1 MPVNNRTGRKPGAD
15 YPDKPIAEWNVN
27 HWHRY
32 LIDKNAELF
41 DAEYIPFGKGP
52 ISQRWRTE
60 KGQLK
65 QAQAALGNT
74 VLLAFID
81 RCLATHTPKPDFPH
95 VNFGF
100 MWAYRRDEVS
110 RANAEVSTQ
119 QRRQEAEAEIQA
131 EMDEGDIEW

>member
-1 MPVNNRTGRKPGAD
+1 MPVNNRKQPKSAD
-15 YPDKPIAEWNVN
+15 WRNFPLDKWNCST
-27 HWHRY
+27 WHRY

-41 DAEYIPFGKGP
+41 DAEYIPFGKGA

-65 QAQAALGNT
+65 QAQADLGNA

-81 RCLATHTPKPDFPH
+81 RCLATHTPNADFPH

-100 MWAYRRDEVS
+100 MWAYRRDEVP
-110 RANAEVSTQ
+110 RAKADVTAGQ
-119 QRRQEAEAEIQA
+119 QRKQAEERIQA
-131 EMDEGDIEW
+131 EMDEGGIEW

>member
-1 MPVNNRTGRKPGAD
+1 MQVNNRKQPKSAD
-15 YPDKPIAEWNVN
+15 WRNFPLDQWNTTTL
-27 HWHRY
+27 HAY

-41 DAEYIPFGKGP
+41 DAEYVPFGKGA

-81 RCLATHTPKPDFPH
+81 RCLATHTPKADFPH

-100 MWAYRRDEVS
+100 MWAYRRDEVP
-110 RANAEVSTQ
+110 RANAEVSAQ
-119 QRRQEAEAEIQA
+119 QRRQSAEAEIQA